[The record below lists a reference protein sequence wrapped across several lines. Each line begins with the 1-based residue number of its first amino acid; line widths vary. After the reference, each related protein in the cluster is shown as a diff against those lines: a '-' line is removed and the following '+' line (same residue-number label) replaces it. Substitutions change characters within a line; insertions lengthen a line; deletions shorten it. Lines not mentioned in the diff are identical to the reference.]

1 MVYPVSPDMS
11 LSGTVDLD
19 VVIAT
24 DGRIKQVRVLRGE
37 RPLAEAAEQAARQW
51 RYNPLQVK
59 GEPAEG
65 ETSVVIAFRGADAV
79 SLEFPSPDGSQARK
93 N

>member
-1 MVYPVSPDMS
+1 
-11 LSGTVDLD
+11 
-19 VVIAT
+19 
-24 DGRIKQVRVLRGE
+24 
-37 RPLAEAAEQAARQW
+37 
-51 RYNPLQVK
+51 LQVK

-79 SLEFPSPDGSQARK
+79 SLEFPSPDGSQASK